1 MKNES
6 EKIIIEKTRRISLAE
21 INPYIRRASKHFI
34 EGGMDTGIRLNIHYQ
49 LHYIFKGKG
58 TFIIGTKHFEVGEDD
73 FLIWCPGE
81 EHRIVSNKEDPLQVI
96 GIQFDFTRR
105 FHQDNYPCVHYN
117 HLNFSWNKINELIQI
132 KEIETIPSYTKVLEP
147 KSIKE
152 YLEDIVR
159 LYELNGTYA
168 QYIMSGLLKATLIRI
183 FEDESGYDTKF
194 KIKKEVVME
203 LIDYIH
209 KHYREKLTNVF
220 LGNRFGY
227 HPNHLNQMV
236 LKQTNYTIQQY
247 IIHIRMNKAIDLI
260 ANTNHS
266 ISEIGNLVG
275 GYSVHYFSRLFKK
288 KTGLKPSDFRKTPF

>member
-1 MKNES
+1 
-6 EKIIIEKTRRISLAE
+6 
-21 INPYIRRASKHFI
+21 
-34 EGGMDTGIRLNIHYQ
+34 
-49 LHYIFKGKG
+49 
-58 TFIIGTKHFEVGEDD
+58 
-73 FLIWCPGE
+73 
-81 EHRIVSNKEDPLQVI
+81 
-96 GIQFDFTRR
+96 
-105 FHQDNYPCVHYN
+105 
-117 HLNFSWNKINELIQI
+117 
-132 KEIETIPSYTKVLEP
+132 
-147 KSIKE
+147 
-152 YLEDIVR
+152 
-159 LYELNGTYA
+159 
-168 QYIMSGLLKATLIRI
+168 
-183 FEDESGYDTKF
+183 
-194 KIKKEVVME
+194 ME